1 MRPQC
6 SAQFDIAWLAQP
18 QFKAFDS
25 RLSRARD
32 VMRSG
37 AWRRGS
43 HAAAGNAQVNAQVAD
58 DVAVIETSL
67 KLHQLSH
74 EVEVW
79 RHDAATALDVL
90 ERVHHGHAAVQH
102 DVRHSDG
109 RRA

>member
-32 VMRSG
+32 VMR
-37 AWRRGS
+37 RGS

-58 DVAVIETSL
+58 DVAVIEASL
-67 KLHQLSH
+67 ELHQLSH

-90 ERVHHGHAAVQH
+90 KRVHHRHAAV
-102 DVRHSDG
+102 
-109 RRA
+109 